1 MAAGTGRKAGS
12 FFGPFDGSLDD
23 VPVPE
28 GVDENVFAAAG
39 VCPDQARSRGRRC
52 PALTGDGP

>member
-12 FFGPFDGSLDD
+12 FFFGPAGDSLDD

-39 VCPDQARSRGRRC
+39 VCPDQARSRW
-52 PALTGDGP
+52 PAVPCAHH